1 MDGFLIAYLVVWIG
15 VGLYIGRLGA
25 EQRRLSRA
33 LETLRLQIEAS
44 EKQTPPATK
53 AA

>member
-1 MDGFLIAYLVVWIG
+1 MDGFLIAYLVVWMAVVVY
-15 VGLYIGRLGA
+15 VGRMGA

-33 LETLRLQIEAS
+33 LKTLRLQVE
-44 EKQTPPATK
+44 ELKEPAPSVNK